1 MNDLTEARPT
11 TSTVTAEEILKL
23 GYDQGRADEREA
35 ILRTINAMQ
44 VVHDPAT
51 ADVLWTIV
59 RIIKA
64 GGHYQN
70 LTP

>member
-1 MNDLTEARPT
+1 MHDLTEARPT
-11 TSTVTAEEILKL
+11 TNTVTAEEILQV

-35 ILRTINAMQ
+35 ILATINAMQ

-51 ADVLWTIV
+51 ADVLWTIT

-64 GGHYQN
+64 GGHYKN
-70 LTP
+70 LNT